1 MSTVIDLISDLMEVC
16 VDSVESSVA
25 AENAGA
31 SQVELCADLVEGKLL
46 VLATKTVRNVD
57 SNIRTNQAPAI

>member
-1 MSTVIDLISDLMEVC
+1 MTSNFRGIFRGTAARLSIYSTMEVC

-31 SQVELCADLVEGKLL
+31 SQVELCADLVEGKYAGIAS
-46 VLATKTVRNVD
+46 VCRD
-57 SNIRTNQAPAI
+57 

>member
-1 MSTVIDLISDLMEVC
+1 MTRIFGGIFRGTAARLSVYSTMEVC

-31 SQVELCADLVEGKLL
+31 SQVELCADLVEGKYAR
-46 VLATKTVRNVD
+46 LAGVCRD
-57 SNIRTNQAPAI
+57 